1 MENVFSVDVDDAQ
14 GVLTTMT
21 LHNKYSGGVHS
32 EYALAVFEL
41 TEFDPTKPE
50 DADETT
56 YVLMYF
62 LGGDEDG
69 SVFLLKTPEDDA
81 LDSQMWLYLPA
92 LG

>member
-56 YVLMYF
+56 HVLMYF